1 MDAIIKDLQKAL
13 NFQKQGNFSEAKN
26 IFEKYL
32 NQDSLDRQVNFYY
45 GTLEAITGNFENSIK
60 YFIEAEKINNKNP
73 DLFNNFGLSLHQL
86 GRSNEAYSKIAYAI
100 KLNPNFTNA
109 YCNLA
114 SILID
119 IKDYENAILTL
130 KKCIELDTKS
140 IKAYTLLGIAYYKLQ
155 NYDKAQNIFQ
165 IAYKIN
171 PKYLP
176 LYLNFGNM
184 CSSLGKVIKAEEYF
198 VQAIKLNINYFDAYN
213 NLFDLYER
221 TNQNEKLDRI
231 IIEAKK
237 IFPNNKIIDLY
248 NGVFNYKIK
257 KYLKAIEL
265 LEKISFIKKEI
276 NRERLRT
283 FFLAKSYDQLDII
296 DKAFNYFK
304 ISNQINDLNKNKNID
319 KNQPLKLIKERS
331 QFIDNFSSNKN
342 HKKKYIKEIN
352 NIIFMIGFPRSGTT
366 LLDSILRSHPEIEVL
381 EEKPLVTNLVKSID
395 KITLNNFFNFNNIQD
410 DDLEF
415 LREKYLSEKK
425 KFADNKK
432 LIIDKMPLNIMNI
445 VELNKIFPEAK
456 FIVSIRHPFDCV
468 LSSYMQSFELNNSMA
483 NFLSLNDAAKFYDL
497 IMQFWE
503 NAKQKLNINYKEIK
517 YEDIVLNFDFTIT
530 NLLNFLE
537 LPWNVSVKKFNETAK
552 SREFISTPSYDQVN
566 QPLYRKS
573 IYRWLKYNKHI
584 SEIKP
589 ILNQWANKYNYEN

>member
-425 KFADNKK
+425 SL
-432 LIIDKMPLNIMNI
+432 LIIKN
-445 VELNKIFPEAK
+445 
-456 FIVSIRHPFDCV
+456 
-468 LSSYMQSFELNNSMA
+468 
-483 NFLSLNDAAKFYDL
+483 
-497 IMQFWE
+497 
-503 NAKQKLNINYKEIK
+503 
-517 YEDIVLNFDFTIT
+517 
-530 NLLNFLE
+530 
-537 LPWNVSVKKFNETAK
+537 
-552 SREFISTPSYDQVN
+552 
-566 QPLYRKS
+566 
-573 IYRWLKYNKHI
+573 
-584 SEIKP
+584 
-589 ILNQWANKYNYEN
+589 